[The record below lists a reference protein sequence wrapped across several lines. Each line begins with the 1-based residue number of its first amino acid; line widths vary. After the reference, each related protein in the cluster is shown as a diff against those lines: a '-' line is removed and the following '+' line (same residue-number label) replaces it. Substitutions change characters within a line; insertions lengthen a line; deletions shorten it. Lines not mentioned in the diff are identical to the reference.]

1 MGNRIQSEE
10 VVETDCPKVSTQN
23 IRYDDVTTIQVLD
36 INLLTINRDARP

>member
-23 IRYDDVTTIQVLD
+23 IRYDDVTTGIRYKSSD
-36 INLLTINRDARP
+36 YN